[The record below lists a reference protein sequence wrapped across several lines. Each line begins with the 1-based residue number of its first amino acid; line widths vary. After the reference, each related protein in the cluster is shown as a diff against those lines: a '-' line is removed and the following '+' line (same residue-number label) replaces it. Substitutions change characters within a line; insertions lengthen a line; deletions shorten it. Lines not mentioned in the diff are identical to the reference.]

1 MSTPGFNEI
10 ISYQIPTSQF
20 FIRLSLVSLQ
30 IDFGSNVAPA
40 LTKQGMLYVLAGE
53 RIVRELRKEVFQA
66 LLRQEVAYFDVQ
78 TTGAPWPNL
87 RCWRSSM

>member
-1 MSTPGFNEI
+1 MTNIGILWHLSNF
-10 ISYQIPTSQF
+10 TSQH
-20 FIRLSLVSLQ
+20 
-30 IDFGSNVAPA
+30 GNVAPA

-78 TTGAPWPNL
+78 TTGAPWLNSK
-87 RCWRSSM
+87 RCGGMSPV